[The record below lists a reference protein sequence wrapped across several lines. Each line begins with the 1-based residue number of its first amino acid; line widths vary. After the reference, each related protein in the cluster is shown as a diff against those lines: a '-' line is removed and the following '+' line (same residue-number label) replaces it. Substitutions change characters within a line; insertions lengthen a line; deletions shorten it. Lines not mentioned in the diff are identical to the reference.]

1 MAWILTL
8 RNKIFCSIFLL
19 MFMSGCSWVPFWE
32 KPSEPLFAD
41 LNELEK
47 RLYDEFRRWQGTPY
61 LHGGNSS
68 KGIDC
73 SGFVIK
79 IYRKL
84 FGILLPRDTIQQAA
98 MGISVSEDRLRAG
111 DLLFFSQY
119 SKKINHVGIY
129 LKDGKFIHASTSK
142 GVMLSRLDLAYWQNA
157 YRTARRIIVP

>member
-1 MAWILTL
+1 MAWILTR
-8 RNKIFCSIFLL
+8 RNKTFCTVFLL
-19 MFMSGCSWVPFWE
+19 MFMSGCSWAPFWK
-32 KPSEPLFAD
+32 KPSEPSFAD
-41 LNELEK
+41 LSELEK
-47 RLYDEFRRWQGTPY
+47 KLYDEFRRWQGTPY
-61 LHGGNSS
+61 SHGGNDA

-79 IYRKL
+79 IYEKL